1 MNFYF
6 PFSVKQMKKKNWFG
20 IFPKL
25 VRQNNFVIFSFSIA
39 EPHLNAI
46 SFGLNPTNDFGFFF
60 FWNFNWNSKRIFEK
74 KKYVK
79 TNDCHSAISGWNLR
93 HSFNWK
99 KKLFRFDGFLA
110 EDKESWNEFSLK
122 SIRNWNGIFRC
133 IINKTSSLDDQ
144 GENQNS
150 STIFE

>member
-60 FWNFNWNSKRIFEK
+60 FGILIEIQKEYLKRKNMWKQMIAIPQFLVEILGIVSIEK
-74 KKYVK
+74 K
-79 TNDCHSAISGWNLR
+79 NCSGSMVSLPR
-93 HSFNWK
+93 TK
-99 KKLFRFDGFLA
+99 RA
-110 EDKESWNEFSLK
+110 EMNSL
-122 SIRNWNGIFRC
+122 
-133 IINKTSSLDDQ
+133 
-144 GENQNS
+144 
-150 STIFE
+150 